1 MRPSTGARPLQGV
14 LVTRS
19 ARSDLWGLGRVTTLL
34 GLVLVLTG
42 CQSQGL
48 GTDPGPSATG
58 PIGQPSPIVGSPTDQ
73 PSSSPRFPAG
83 RVATRIVISSLRID
97 LPVMLQTAKYGAF
110 PLCDVA
116 MYLPELGQPG
126 QGRATYIYA
135 HAREGMFLPL
145 LTASRINNGR
155 GMVGDLVEVYTS
167 DSYLF
172 TYKIA
177 EVHRHTRS
185 LIDAFNARTDVVFL
199 QTSEGPTSAYPKLQV
214 VATFISAA
222 PTDEPSAHPVP
233 HPVTCR

>member
-1 MRPSTGARPLQGV
+1 
-14 LVTRS
+14 
-19 ARSDLWGLGRVTTLL
+19 
-34 GLVLVLTG
+34 
-42 CQSQGL
+42 
-48 GTDPGPSATG
+48 
-58 PIGQPSPIVGSPTDQ
+58 
-73 PSSSPRFPAG
+73 
-83 RVATRIVISSLRID
+83 VATRIVISSLRID